1 MPDNRIEQR
10 LTHRGVKLTAMRL
23 LVYEQLEQARQPLSL
38 RELED
43 RMQTADRSTIFRT
56 LALLQQHHIVHS
68 IEDGSGVL
76 KYEVCHGHDECT
88 IDDQHTHF
96 YCQRCHR
103 TFCFHE
109 TRIPQVDLPEGF
121 QMYSINYMVKGL
133 CPKCA
138 ARLTSKAEG

>member
-56 LALLQQHHIVHS
+56 LALLQQHHLVHS

-133 CPKCA
+133 CPNCA
-138 ARLTSKAEG
+138 SKLT

>member
-56 LALLQQHHIVHS
+56 LALLQQHHLVHS

-121 QMYSINYMVKGL
+121 QMYSINYMIKGL

>member
-56 LALLQQHHIVHS
+56 LALLQQHHLVHS

>member
-56 LALLQQHHIVHS
+56 LTLLQQHHLVHS

-121 QMYSINYMVKGL
+121 QMYSINYMIKGL

-138 ARLTSKAEG
+138 ARLTSKAER

>member
-56 LALLQQHHIVHS
+56 LALLQQHHLVHS

-133 CPKCA
+133 CPNCTKK
-138 ARLTSKAEG
+138 TY

>member
-56 LALLQQHHIVHS
+56 LALLQQHHLVHS

-88 IDDQHTHF
+88 IDDQHTPF

-133 CPKCA
+133 CPNCA
-138 ARLTSKAEG
+138 SKLT